1 MDWLIICRGKRV
13 FYLLFSKNRD
23 RALYYNKVLI
33 NKLNKNMKELS
44 LKISF
49 GSLAVAI
56 VIMGFFIY
64 KGLRSFSDKERI
76 VTVRGLSERIVDV
89 DNANLVISYAV
100 GGNEMSEVLKEIEQN
115 NKKIKDFVIA
125 KGLTEKE
132 ISVNVPNIKD
142 KKNQEYGG
150 EYNITYRYYAT
161 VKITLISNKVS
172 IVRDIEMNQ
181 FDLFKEGVNLIKN
194 DYYYDGEYN
203 RTYSFTKLND
213 IKPDM
218 IKESI
223 KNAKKAADEFAQ
235 SSNSKIKNIKSA
247 YQGQFEITST
257 DDPLKVK
264 VRVVSTINYF
274 VK

>member
-1 MDWLIICRGKRV
+1 
-13 FYLLFSKNRD
+13 
-23 RALYYNKVLI
+23 
-33 NKLNKNMKELS
+33 MKELS
-44 LKISF
+44 LKISVV
-49 GSLAVAI
+49 SLAVAI
-56 VIMGFFIY
+56 VIAGFFIY
-64 KGLRSFSDKERI
+64 KGLRSFADKERI

>member
-1 MDWLIICRGKRV
+1 
-13 FYLLFSKNRD
+13 
-23 RALYYNKVLI
+23 
-33 NKLNKNMKELS
+33 MKELS
-44 LKISF
+44 LKISVV
-49 GSLAVAI
+49 SLAVAI
-56 VIMGFFIY
+56 VIAGFFIY
-64 KGLRSFSDKERI
+64 KGLRSFADKERI
-76 VTVRGLSERIVDV
+76 VTVRGLSERIVNV

-100 GGNEMSEVLKEIEQN
+100 GGNEMSEVLKEIERN
-115 NKKIKDFVIA
+115 NKKVKDFVIA

-132 ISVNVPNIKD
+132 ISINVPNIKD

-194 DYYYDGEYN
+194 DYYYEGENN

>member
-1 MDWLIICRGKRV
+1 
-13 FYLLFSKNRD
+13 
-23 RALYYNKVLI
+23 
-33 NKLNKNMKELS
+33 MKELS
-44 LKISF
+44 LKISVV
-49 GSLAVAI
+49 SLAVAI
-56 VIMGFFIY
+56 VIAGFFIY
-64 KGLRSFSDKERI
+64 KGLRSFADKERI

-235 SSNSKIKNIKSA
+235 SSDSKIKNIKSA

>member
-1 MDWLIICRGKRV
+1 
-13 FYLLFSKNRD
+13 
-23 RALYYNKVLI
+23 
-33 NKLNKNMKELS
+33 
-44 LKISF
+44 
-49 GSLAVAI
+49 
-56 VIMGFFIY
+56 
-64 KGLRSFSDKERI
+64 
-76 VTVRGLSERIVDV
+76 
-89 DNANLVISYAV
+89 
-100 GGNEMSEVLKEIEQN
+100 
-115 NKKIKDFVIA
+115 
-125 KGLTEKE
+125 
-132 ISVNVPNIKD
+132 
-142 KKNQEYGG
+142 
-150 EYNITYRYYAT
+150 
-161 VKITLISNKVS
+161 
-172 IVRDIEMNQ
+172 MNQ

-194 DYYYDGEYN
+194 DYYYEGENN

>member
-1 MDWLIICRGKRV
+1 
-13 FYLLFSKNRD
+13 
-23 RALYYNKVLI
+23 
-33 NKLNKNMKELS
+33 MKELS

-49 GSLAVAI
+49 CTLAVAI
-56 VIMGFFIY
+56 VIAGFFIY
-64 KGLRSFSDKERI
+64 KGLRSFADKERI
-76 VTVRGLSERIVDV
+76 VTVRGLSERIVNV

-223 KNAKKAADEFAQ
+223 KNARKAADEFAQ

>member
-1 MDWLIICRGKRV
+1 
-13 FYLLFSKNRD
+13 
-23 RALYYNKVLI
+23 
-33 NKLNKNMKELS
+33 MKELS

-49 GSLAVAI
+49 CTLAVAI
-56 VIMGFFIY
+56 VIAGFFIY

-100 GGNEMSEVLKEIEQN
+100 GGNEMSEVLKEIERN
-115 NKKIKDFVIA
+115 NKKVKDFVIA

-132 ISVNVPNIKD
+132 ISINVPNIKD
-142 KKNQEYGG
+142 KRNQEYGN

-194 DYYYDGEYN
+194 DYYYEGENN

>member
-1 MDWLIICRGKRV
+1 
-13 FYLLFSKNRD
+13 
-23 RALYYNKVLI
+23 
-33 NKLNKNMKELS
+33 MKELS
-44 LKISF
+44 LKISVV
-49 GSLAVAI
+49 SLAVAI
-56 VIMGFFIY
+56 VIAGFFIY
-64 KGLRSFSDKERI
+64 KGLRSFADKERI
-76 VTVRGLSERIVDV
+76 VTVRGLSERIVNV

-235 SSNSKIKNIKSA
+235 SSDSKIKNIKSA

>member
-1 MDWLIICRGKRV
+1 
-13 FYLLFSKNRD
+13 
-23 RALYYNKVLI
+23 
-33 NKLNKNMKELS
+33 MKELS
-44 LKISF
+44 LKISVV
-49 GSLAVAI
+49 SLAVAI
-56 VIMGFFIY
+56 VIAGFFIY
-64 KGLRSFSDKERI
+64 KGLRSFADKERI

-132 ISVNVPNIKD
+132 ISINVPNIKD
-142 KKNQEYGG
+142 KRNQEYGN

-194 DYYYDGEYN
+194 DYYYDGDYN

>member
-1 MDWLIICRGKRV
+1 
-13 FYLLFSKNRD
+13 
-23 RALYYNKVLI
+23 
-33 NKLNKNMKELS
+33 MKELS
-44 LKISF
+44 LKISVV
-49 GSLAVAI
+49 SLAVAI
-56 VIMGFFIY
+56 VIAGFFIY
-64 KGLRSFSDKERI
+64 KGLRSFADKERI

-194 DYYYDGEYN
+194 DYYYEGENN

-223 KNAKKAADEFAQ
+223 KNARKAADEFAQ

>member
-1 MDWLIICRGKRV
+1 
-13 FYLLFSKNRD
+13 
-23 RALYYNKVLI
+23 
-33 NKLNKNMKELS
+33 MKELS
-44 LKISF
+44 LKISVV
-49 GSLAVAI
+49 SLAVAI
-56 VIMGFFIY
+56 VIAGFFIY
-64 KGLRSFSDKERI
+64 KGLRSFADKERI

-100 GGNEMSEVLKEIEQN
+100 GGNEMSEVLKEIERN
-115 NKKIKDFVIA
+115 NKKVKDFVIA

-132 ISVNVPNIKD
+132 ISINVPNIKD
-142 KKNQEYGG
+142 KRNQEYGN

>member
-1 MDWLIICRGKRV
+1 
-13 FYLLFSKNRD
+13 
-23 RALYYNKVLI
+23 
-33 NKLNKNMKELS
+33 MKELS
-44 LKISF
+44 LKISVV
-49 GSLAVAI
+49 SLAVAI
-56 VIMGFFIY
+56 VIAGFFIY
-64 KGLRSFSDKERI
+64 KGLRSFADKERI

-89 DNANLVISYAV
+89 DDANLVISYAV
-100 GGNEMSEVLKEIEQN
+100 GGNEMSEVLKEIERN
-115 NKKIKDFVIA
+115 NKKVKDFVIA

-132 ISVNVPNIKD
+132 ISINVPNIKD
-142 KKNQEYGG
+142 KRNQEYGN

-194 DYYYDGEYN
+194 DYYYDGDYN

-223 KNAKKAADEFAQ
+223 KNARKAADEFAQ
-235 SSNSKIKNIKSA
+235 SSDSKIKNIKSA

>member
-1 MDWLIICRGKRV
+1 
-13 FYLLFSKNRD
+13 
-23 RALYYNKVLI
+23 
-33 NKLNKNMKELS
+33 MKELS
-44 LKISF
+44 LKISVV
-49 GSLAVAI
+49 SLAVAI
-56 VIMGFFIY
+56 VIAGFFIY
-64 KGLRSFSDKERI
+64 KGLRSFADKERI

-100 GGNEMSEVLKEIEQN
+100 GGNEMSEVLKEIERN
-115 NKKIKDFVIA
+115 NKKVKDFVIA

-132 ISVNVPNIKD
+132 ISINVPNIKD
-142 KKNQEYGG
+142 KRNQEYGN

-194 DYYYDGEYN
+194 DYYYDGDYN

-223 KNAKKAADEFAQ
+223 KNARKAADEFAQ
-235 SSNSKIKNIKSA
+235 SSDSKIKNIKSA

>member
-1 MDWLIICRGKRV
+1 
-13 FYLLFSKNRD
+13 
-23 RALYYNKVLI
+23 
-33 NKLNKNMKELS
+33 MKEFN

-49 GSLAVAI
+49 CTLAVAI
-56 VIMGFFIY
+56 VIAGFFIY
-64 KGLRSFSDKERI
+64 KGLRSFADKERI
-76 VTVRGLSERIVDV
+76 VTVRGLSERIVNV

-100 GGNEMSEVLKEIEQN
+100 GGNEMSEVLKEIERN
-115 NKKIKDFVIA
+115 NKKVKDFVIA

-132 ISVNVPNIKD
+132 ISINVPNIKD
-142 KKNQEYGG
+142 KRNQEYGN

-194 DYYYDGEYN
+194 DYYYEGENN

>member
-1 MDWLIICRGKRV
+1 
-13 FYLLFSKNRD
+13 
-23 RALYYNKVLI
+23 
-33 NKLNKNMKELS
+33 MKELS
-44 LKISF
+44 LKISVV
-49 GSLAVAI
+49 SLAVAI
-56 VIMGFFIY
+56 VIAGFFIY
-64 KGLRSFSDKERI
+64 KGLRSFADKERI
-76 VTVRGLSERIVDV
+76 VTVRGLSERIVNV

-100 GGNEMSEVLKEIEQN
+100 GGNEMSEVLKEIERN
-115 NKKIKDFVIA
+115 NKKVKDFVIA

-132 ISVNVPNIKD
+132 ISINVPNIKD
-142 KKNQEYGG
+142 KRNQEYGN

-194 DYYYDGEYN
+194 DYYYDGDYN

>member
-1 MDWLIICRGKRV
+1 
-13 FYLLFSKNRD
+13 
-23 RALYYNKVLI
+23 
-33 NKLNKNMKELS
+33 MKELS
-44 LKISF
+44 LKIFF
-49 GSLAVAI
+49 GILAVAI

-64 KGLRSFSDKERI
+64 RGLCSFSDKERI
-76 VTVRGLSERIVDV
+76 VTVRGLSERIVNV

-100 GGNEMSEVLKEIEQN
+100 GGNEMSEVLKEIERN
-115 NKKIKDFVIA
+115 NKKVKDFVIA

-132 ISVNVPNIKD
+132 ISINVPNIKD
-142 KKNQEYGG
+142 KRNQEYGN

-194 DYYYDGEYN
+194 DYYYEGENN

>member
-1 MDWLIICRGKRV
+1 
-13 FYLLFSKNRD
+13 
-23 RALYYNKVLI
+23 
-33 NKLNKNMKELS
+33 MKELS
-44 LKISF
+44 LKISVV
-49 GSLAVAI
+49 SLAVAI
-56 VIMGFFIY
+56 VIAGFFIY
-64 KGLRSFSDKERI
+64 KGLRSFADKERI

-132 ISVNVPNIKD
+132 ISINVPNIKD
-142 KKNQEYGG
+142 KRNQEYGN

-194 DYYYDGEYN
+194 DYYYEGENN

>member
-1 MDWLIICRGKRV
+1 
-13 FYLLFSKNRD
+13 
-23 RALYYNKVLI
+23 
-33 NKLNKNMKELS
+33 MKELS
-44 LKISF
+44 LKISVV
-49 GSLAVAI
+49 SLAVAI
-56 VIMGFFIY
+56 VIAGFFIY
-64 KGLRSFSDKERI
+64 KGLRSFADKERI

-132 ISVNVPNIKD
+132 ISINVPNIKD

-194 DYYYDGEYN
+194 DYYYEGENN

-235 SSNSKIKNIKSA
+235 SSDSKIKNIKSA

>member
-1 MDWLIICRGKRV
+1 
-13 FYLLFSKNRD
+13 
-23 RALYYNKVLI
+23 
-33 NKLNKNMKELS
+33 MKELS
-44 LKISF
+44 LKISVV
-49 GSLAVAI
+49 SLAVAI
-56 VIMGFFIY
+56 VIAGFFIY
-64 KGLRSFSDKERI
+64 KGLRSFADKERI
-76 VTVRGLSERIVDV
+76 VTVRGLSERIVNV

-194 DYYYDGEYN
+194 DYYYEGENN

>member
-1 MDWLIICRGKRV
+1 
-13 FYLLFSKNRD
+13 
-23 RALYYNKVLI
+23 
-33 NKLNKNMKELS
+33 MKELS
-44 LKISF
+44 LKISVV
-49 GSLAVAI
+49 SLAVAI
-56 VIMGFFIY
+56 VIAGFFIY
-64 KGLRSFSDKERI
+64 KGLRSFADKERI
-76 VTVRGLSERIVDV
+76 VTVRGLSERIVNV

-100 GGNEMSEVLKEIEQN
+100 GGNEMSEVLKEIERN
-115 NKKIKDFVIA
+115 NKKVKDFVIA

-132 ISVNVPNIKD
+132 ISINVPNIKD
-142 KKNQEYGG
+142 KRNQEYGN

>member
-1 MDWLIICRGKRV
+1 
-13 FYLLFSKNRD
+13 
-23 RALYYNKVLI
+23 
-33 NKLNKNMKELS
+33 MKELS
-44 LKISF
+44 LKISVV
-49 GSLAVAI
+49 SLAVAI
-56 VIMGFFIY
+56 VIAGFFIY
-64 KGLRSFSDKERI
+64 KGLRSFADKERI

-100 GGNEMSEVLKEIEQN
+100 GGNEMSEVLKEIERN
-115 NKKIKDFVIA
+115 NKKVKDFVIA

-132 ISVNVPNIKD
+132 ISITVPNIKD

-194 DYYYDGEYN
+194 DYYYDGDYN

>member
-1 MDWLIICRGKRV
+1 
-13 FYLLFSKNRD
+13 
-23 RALYYNKVLI
+23 
-33 NKLNKNMKELS
+33 MKELS
-44 LKISF
+44 LKISVV
-49 GSLAVAI
+49 SLAVAI
-56 VIMGFFIY
+56 VIAGFFIY
-64 KGLRSFSDKERI
+64 KGLRSFADKERI
-76 VTVRGLSERIVDV
+76 VTVRGLSERIVNV

-132 ISVNVPNIKD
+132 ISINVPNIKD

-194 DYYYDGEYN
+194 DYYYEGENN

-223 KNAKKAADEFAQ
+223 KNARKAADEFAQ

>member
-1 MDWLIICRGKRV
+1 
-13 FYLLFSKNRD
+13 
-23 RALYYNKVLI
+23 
-33 NKLNKNMKELS
+33 MKELS
-44 LKISF
+44 LKISVV
-49 GSLAVAI
+49 SLAVAI
-56 VIMGFFIY
+56 VIAGFFIY
-64 KGLRSFSDKERI
+64 KGLRSFADKERI

-132 ISVNVPNIKD
+132 ISINVPNIKD

-194 DYYYDGEYN
+194 DYYYDGDYN

>member
-1 MDWLIICRGKRV
+1 
-13 FYLLFSKNRD
+13 
-23 RALYYNKVLI
+23 
-33 NKLNKNMKELS
+33 MKELS
-44 LKISF
+44 LKISVV
-49 GSLAVAI
+49 SLAVAI
-56 VIMGFFIY
+56 VIAGFFIY
-64 KGLRSFSDKERI
+64 KGLRSFADKERI

-100 GGNEMSEVLKEIEQN
+100 GGNEMSEVLKEIERN
-115 NKKIKDFVIA
+115 NKKVKDFVIA

-132 ISVNVPNIKD
+132 ISINVPNIKD
-142 KKNQEYGG
+142 KRNQEYGN

-194 DYYYDGEYN
+194 DYYYDGDYN

>member
-1 MDWLIICRGKRV
+1 
-13 FYLLFSKNRD
+13 
-23 RALYYNKVLI
+23 
-33 NKLNKNMKELS
+33 MKELS
-44 LKISF
+44 LKISVV
-49 GSLAVAI
+49 SLAVAI
-56 VIMGFFIY
+56 VIAGFFIY
-64 KGLRSFSDKERI
+64 KGLRSFADKERI

-100 GGNEMSEVLKEIEQN
+100 GGNEMSEVLKEIERN
-115 NKKIKDFVIA
+115 NKKVKDFVIA

-132 ISVNVPNIKD
+132 ISINVPNIKD
-142 KKNQEYGG
+142 KRNQEYGN

-194 DYYYDGEYN
+194 DYYYEGENN

>member
-1 MDWLIICRGKRV
+1 
-13 FYLLFSKNRD
+13 
-23 RALYYNKVLI
+23 
-33 NKLNKNMKELS
+33 MKELS
-44 LKISF
+44 LKISVV
-49 GSLAVAI
+49 SLAVAI
-56 VIMGFFIY
+56 VIAGFFIY
-64 KGLRSFSDKERI
+64 KGLRSFADKERI

-132 ISVNVPNIKD
+132 ISINVPNIKD

-194 DYYYDGEYN
+194 DYYYEGENN

>member
-1 MDWLIICRGKRV
+1 
-13 FYLLFSKNRD
+13 
-23 RALYYNKVLI
+23 
-33 NKLNKNMKELS
+33 MKELS
-44 LKISF
+44 LKISVV
-49 GSLAVAI
+49 SLAVAI
-56 VIMGFFIY
+56 VIAGFFIY
-64 KGLRSFSDKERI
+64 KGLRSFADKERI
-76 VTVRGLSERIVDV
+76 VTVRGLSERIVNV

-100 GGNEMSEVLKEIEQN
+100 GGNEMSEVLKEIERN
-115 NKKIKDFVIA
+115 NKKVKDFVIA

-235 SSNSKIKNIKSA
+235 SSDSKIKNIKSA

>member
-1 MDWLIICRGKRV
+1 
-13 FYLLFSKNRD
+13 
-23 RALYYNKVLI
+23 
-33 NKLNKNMKELS
+33 MKELS
-44 LKISF
+44 LKISVV
-49 GSLAVAI
+49 SLAVAI
-56 VIMGFFIY
+56 VIAGFFIY
-64 KGLRSFSDKERI
+64 KGLRSFADKERI
-76 VTVRGLSERIVDV
+76 VTVRGLSERIVNV

-194 DYYYDGEYN
+194 DYYYEGENN

-235 SSNSKIKNIKSA
+235 SSDSKIKNIKSA

>member
-1 MDWLIICRGKRV
+1 
-13 FYLLFSKNRD
+13 
-23 RALYYNKVLI
+23 
-33 NKLNKNMKELS
+33 MKELS
-44 LKISF
+44 LKISVV
-49 GSLAVAI
+49 SLAVAI
-56 VIMGFFIY
+56 VIAGFFIY
-64 KGLRSFSDKERI
+64 KGLRSFADKERI

-132 ISVNVPNIKD
+132 ISINVPNIKD
-142 KKNQEYGG
+142 KRNQEYGN

>member
-1 MDWLIICRGKRV
+1 
-13 FYLLFSKNRD
+13 
-23 RALYYNKVLI
+23 
-33 NKLNKNMKELS
+33 MKELS
-44 LKISF
+44 LKISVV
-49 GSLAVAI
+49 SLAVAI
-56 VIMGFFIY
+56 VIAGFFIY
-64 KGLRSFSDKERI
+64 KGLRSFADKERI

-132 ISVNVPNIKD
+132 ISINVPNIKD